1 MKKLALVA
9 VACAAL
15 ATPALASDHTN
26 VTVVLKNTAIVS
38 QGGNGHGQAAVAMIA
53 QGAIATIQA
62 PHDLPTVII
71 NTGFIPVGTDP

>member
-1 MKKLALVA
+1 MKKLFLAA

-15 ATPALASDHTN
+15 ATPALASGTN

-62 PHDLPTVII
+62 PHNLPTVII
-71 NTGFIPVGTDP
+71 NTGFVPIGAE

>member
-1 MKKLALVA
+1 MKKTALVA

-15 ATPALASDHTN
+15 ATPALASDHTT
-26 VTVVLKNTAIVS
+26 VTVVLKNTAFVS

-62 PHDLPTVII
+62 PHNLPTVII
-71 NTGFIPVGTDP
+71 NTGFVPIGAE